1 MHFQK
6 TFDHSKGIHDMQ
18 DSTKRLEEALSDCLA
33 TQASLQ
39 RIVAKHSE
47 RFEKQWERYEKQ
59 SELWKKNTEEMDIKW
74 NEQRE
79 EMESKIEEKFQ
90 ILVELINNL
99 PDIIKTR
106 IGFT

>member
-1 MHFQK
+1 
-6 TFDHSKGIHDMQ
+6 MQ

-39 RIVAKHSE
+39 RIIAKHSE

-59 SELWKKNTEEMDIKW
+59 SELWKKNTEEKEIKW
-74 NEQRE
+74 KEQRE
-79 EMESKIEEKFQ
+79 EMENKIEEKFQ
-90 ILVELINNL
+90 FLVGLINNL
-99 PDIIKTR
+99 PDTIKTK

>member
-1 MHFQK
+1 
-6 TFDHSKGIHDMQ
+6 MQ
-18 DSTKRLEEALSDCLA
+18 DSTKRLEEALADCLA

-59 SELWKKNTEEMDIKW
+59 SELWKKNIEEMDIKW
-74 NEQRE
+74 KEQRE
-79 EMESKIEEKFQ
+79 EMDNKIEEKFQ

-99 PDIIKTR
+99 PDTIKTR

>member
-1 MHFQK
+1 
-6 TFDHSKGIHDMQ
+6 MQ

-59 SELWKKNTEEMDIKW
+59 SELWKKNTE
-74 NEQRE
+74 
-79 EMESKIEEKFQ
+79 
-90 ILVELINNL
+90 
-99 PDIIKTR
+99 
-106 IGFT
+106 

>member
-1 MHFQK
+1 
-6 TFDHSKGIHDMQ
+6 MQ

-79 EMESKIEEKFQ
+79 EMENKIEEKFQ

-99 PDIIKTR
+99 PDTIKTR